1 MYFWQKKYSKR
12 ERRFLTFAYLCKR
25 VRIIK
30 PIIMAENIRKNI
42 TDYIKA
48 RYAVLVVESF
58 EEERILSELQFI
70 ANDINHS
77 LYIWNSTE
85 GIKFNGNIVD
95 SGAIDLKA
103 AIDFCENKAK
113 EKGSKSLFV
122 FCDAHNYLT
131 DKSNPVYRRRLKD
144 FAISIRNK
152 GYVCNCVIISP
163 SFEISTDLQK
173 EVTILDFPLPSK
185 EEVRDI
191 ITQFVNSYREVEG
204 VTIDVDDNLLERFI
218 DVALGLTRL
227 EIENCLSRALVQ
239 DRRLDKNDLKIILN
253 EKKQIIRKTGILEYI
268 DSNLNLDDVG
278 GLQTLKKWLDLRSHC
293 FNETAK
299 EFGVKSPKGVLLTGV
314 PGCGKSLTAKCVAS
328 AWNMPLLRL
337 DMGKIFQG
345 LVGSS
350 ESNIRL
356 ALKTAEAV
364 APSILWIDEI
374 EKGLSGSRGNGGD
387 GGASTRVFGTLLT
400 WMQEK
405 TSSVFVFA
413 TANDIS
419 ALPPEL
425 LRKGRFD
432 EIFFVDFPS
441 MEERKK
447 ILDIHI
453 SKLKRDLSSFD
464 TDRLASLCGEETF
477 GKDVVL
483 SGAEIEAWVSDS
495 LIEAFARKVN
505 GEKDADLC
513 MNDFETTIRRIVP
526 MGQMRKSEFKRL
538 REWANENAVSAS
550 MTATSEQNSKQDN
563 NAEAFMAGRR
573 IDF

>member
-1 MYFWQKKYSKR
+1 
-12 ERRFLTFAYLCKR
+12 
-25 VRIIK
+25 
-30 PIIMAENIRKNI
+30 MAENIRKNI
-42 TDYIKA
+42 ADYIKA
-48 RYAVLVVESF
+48 RYAVLVIESF
-58 EEERILSELQFI
+58 EEERILSELQLI
-70 ANDINHS
+70 ANDIKHN
-77 LYIWNSTE
+77 LFIWNSTE
-85 GIKFNGNIVD
+85 GVKLNGNVVD
-95 SGAIDLKA
+95 NKVTDLKA

-113 EKGSKSLFV
+113 DKSSKNLFV
-122 FCDAHNYLT
+122 FSDAHNYLT
-131 DKSNPVYRRRLKD
+131 DKSNPIYRRRLKD

-191 ITQFVNSYREVEG
+191 ITQFVNSYRGVQG
-204 VTIDVDDNLLERFI
+204 VTIDVDEILLERFV
-218 DVALGLTRL
+218 DVSLGLTRL

-239 DRRLDKNDLKIILN
+239 DRRLDKDDLKTILN

-268 DSNLNLDDVG
+268 DSSLNLEDVG

-293 FNETAK
+293 FDDTAK
-299 EFGVKSPKGVLLTGV
+299 EFGVKPPKGVLLTGV

-345 LVGSS
+345 VVGSS

-374 EKGLSGSRGNGGD
+374 EKGLSGSKGNGGD
-387 GGASTRVFGTLLT
+387 GGTSTRVFGTLLT

-405 TSSVFVFA
+405 TSPVFVFA

-419 ALPPEL
+419 GLPPEL

-441 MEERKK
+441 KDERKK
-447 ILDIHI
+447 ILEIHI
-453 SKLKRDLSSFD
+453 SKLKRNLSNFD

-483 SGAEIEAWVSDS
+483 AGAEIEAWVADS
-495 LIEAFARKVN
+495 LIEAFARKVG
-505 GEKDADLC
+505 GEKKADLC
-513 MNDFETTIRRIVP
+513 MRDFETTIHRIVP
-526 MGQMRKSEFKRL
+526 MGQMRKTEFTKL

-550 MTATSEQNSKQDN
+550 MTATGTQDSKQDN
-563 NAEAFMAGRR
+563 NSEAFMAGRR